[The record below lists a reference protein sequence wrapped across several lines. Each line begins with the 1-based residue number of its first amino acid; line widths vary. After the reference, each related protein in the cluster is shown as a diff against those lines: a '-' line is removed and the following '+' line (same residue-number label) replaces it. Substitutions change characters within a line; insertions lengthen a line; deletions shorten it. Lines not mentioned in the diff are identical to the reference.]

1 MLSKHHQL
9 IPVTQL
15 LHMITEDDTQLNTF
29 VWPRRLG
36 SNHMVKGLL
45 EKNHLTSQKNKI
57 AQLEEAHDVFTP
69 QSQLLPQEKIIFV
82 DEAKPVTQS
91 QPQLF
96 SEQHQLHPGDP
107 EGYVQSF
114 SPKCC
119 FQGYRTRRKE
129 KEGGKKK
136 NQKTFRF
143 CFFKIPLRTS
153 LPGRVIPFLLKAP
166 PSALHYQS

>member
-36 SNHMVKGLL
+36 SNHTVKGLL
-45 EKNHLTSQKNKI
+45 EKNHLTSQKSKI

-129 KEGGKKK
+129 KGGGEKKPK
-136 NQKTFRF
+136 NK
-143 CFFKIPLRTS
+143 KPL
-153 LPGRVIPFLLKAP
+153 G
-166 PSALHYQS
+166 SASSRSY